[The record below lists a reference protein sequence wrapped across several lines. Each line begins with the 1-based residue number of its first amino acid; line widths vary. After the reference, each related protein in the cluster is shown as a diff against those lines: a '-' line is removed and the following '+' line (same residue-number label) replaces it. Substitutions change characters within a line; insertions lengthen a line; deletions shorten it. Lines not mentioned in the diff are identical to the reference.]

1 MNKFII
7 FFVFTLPTCTFAQL
21 KVDSI
26 GRVGV
31 NVTDS
36 LKSSFTV
43 GCTGESGTDAM
54 ISGAGKTV
62 LSIKGEYIK
71 DEYAPTSALK
81 VENNSN
87 IPTLT
92 CGIEISAVNYT
103 YNPTIIGLSAAASGG
118 TSNSGKVF
126 GIQSFLPGQCAMGAG
141 LYASSGTPTQ
151 AGLDGRYAGFFQG
164 NVKVTGTINGVV
176 VSSSDGRLKENIEE
190 IDDGESVLE
199 RINLLNPIK
208 YNYKSEE
215 ADGKEMDDEM
225 KALVEKY
232 GNTEERPN
240 QVMEKKHY
248 GLVAQELQEIYPDL
262 VYENDNG
269 YLAVNY
275 TELIPIMLQSIKEL
289 KAQVDEMRSPSAA
302 SAKAM
307 ALEMGET
314 TGIDAAIADAAGMD
328 QNVPNPFSGETDIAI
343 YLPETVKTAMLYIYD
358 LSGKQMEHHVI
369 EGRGDTIMTI
379 HADKMDAG
387 MYIYSLIADGK
398 VVATK
403 RMIVVK

>member
-164 NVKVTGTINGVV
+164 NV
-176 VSSSDGRLKENIEE
+176 
-190 IDDGESVLE
+190 
-199 RINLLNPIK
+199 
-208 YNYKSEE
+208 
-215 ADGKEMDDEM
+215 
-225 KALVEKY
+225 
-232 GNTEERPN
+232 
-240 QVMEKKHY
+240 
-248 GLVAQELQEIYPDL
+248 
-262 VYENDNG
+262 
-269 YLAVNY
+269 
-275 TELIPIMLQSIKEL
+275 
-289 KAQVDEMRSPSAA
+289 
-302 SAKAM
+302 
-307 ALEMGET
+307 
-314 TGIDAAIADAAGMD
+314 
-328 QNVPNPFSGETDIAI
+328 
-343 YLPETVKTAMLYIYD
+343 
-358 LSGKQMEHHVI
+358 
-369 EGRGDTIMTI
+369 
-379 HADKMDAG
+379 
-387 MYIYSLIADGK
+387 
-398 VVATK
+398 
-403 RMIVVK
+403 